1 MIEVQNH
8 KALPIVHFR
17 RDYIWQGS
25 RFLNHLVEE
34 QDYQRQLE
42 DLRVVAQTQNVEI
55 VKEIAENISGAK
67 TNQER
72 DGLQDLLTLA
82 RNHTIDK
89 VLVQEV
95 SRLGRTTVEVL
106 KVLEE
111 MTALGVSVY
120 VQNFGIET
128 LKNGKRNAIAQ
139 FMFTLLAEFARL
151 ERETLRERILSGM
164 EEARQKGK
172 HLGRPDG
179 SNEDKEDFLKKYPSV
194 ARNLR
199 LGISVR
205 KTAKICDTAINTVRK
220 VKDYLTY

>member
-1 MIEVQNH
+1 MEKGAIFVRVS
-8 KALPIVHFR
+8 KR
-17 RDYIWQGS
+17 
-25 RFLNHLVEE
+25 E

-42 DLRVVAQTQNVEI
+42 DLRVVAQTQKVEI
-55 VKEIAENISGAK
+55 IKEIAEKISGAK

-72 DGLQDLLTLA
+72 DGLQELLSLA

-95 SRLGRTTVEVL
+95 SRLGRSTVEVL

-111 MTALGVSVY
+111 MTALSVSVY

-128 LKNGKRNAIAQ
+128 LKNGKRNPIAQ

-164 EEARQKGK
+164 EEARRKGK

-205 KTAKICDTAINTVRK
+205 KTAKICETSINTVRK
-220 VKDYLTY
+220 VKDYLAL

>member
-1 MIEVQNH
+1 MEKGAIFVRVS
-8 KALPIVHFR
+8 KR
-17 RDYIWQGS
+17 
-25 RFLNHLVEE
+25 E

-55 VKEIAENISGAK
+55 VKEIAEKISGAK

-164 EEARQKGK
+164 EEARRKGK

-220 VKDYLTY
+220 VKDYLTL

>member
-1 MIEVQNH
+1 MEKGAIFVRVS
-8 KALPIVHFR
+8 KR
-17 RDYIWQGS
+17 
-25 RFLNHLVEE
+25 E

-55 VKEIAENISGAK
+55 VKEIAEKISGAK

-120 VQNFGIET
+120 VQNFGIEVLIT
-128 LKNGKRNAIAQ
+128 
-139 FMFTLLAEFARL
+139 T
-151 ERETLRERILSGM
+151 
-164 EEARQKGK
+164 
-172 HLGRPDG
+172 GRKFHI
-179 SNEDKEDFLKKYPSV
+179 SN
-194 ARNLR
+194 
-199 LGISVR
+199 
-205 KTAKICDTAINTVRK
+205 
-220 VKDYLTY
+220 

>member
-1 MIEVQNH
+1 MEKGAIFVRVS
-8 KALPIVHFR
+8 KR
-17 RDYIWQGS
+17 
-25 RFLNHLVEE
+25 E

-55 VKEIAENISGAK
+55 VKEIAEKISGAK

-139 FMFTLLAEFARL
+139 FMFTLLAEFARM
-151 ERETLRERILSGM
+151 EKETLRERILSGM
-164 EEARQKGK
+164 EEARRQGK

-179 SNEDKEDFLKKYPSV
+179 SLENRETFLKKYPSV
-194 ARNLR
+194 VRNLR
-199 LGISVR
+199 QGISVR
-205 KTAKICDTAINTVRK
+205 KTAKICDTSINTVRK
-220 VKDYLTY
+220 VNDYLNPKKPSS